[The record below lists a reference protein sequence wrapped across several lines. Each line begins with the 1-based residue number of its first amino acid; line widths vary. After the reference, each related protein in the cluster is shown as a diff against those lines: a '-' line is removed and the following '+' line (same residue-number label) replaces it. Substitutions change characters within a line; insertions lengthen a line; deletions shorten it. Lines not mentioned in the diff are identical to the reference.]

1 MNRGALARALG
12 LVALC
17 VGFYACGVAV
27 VALLLWLPWAQATYE
42 HKLGLTG
49 IACGAAG
56 LWLLIGLVPRPAPFR
71 MTGLPLDRAE
81 HAALHALIA
90 DVARRTEQVVPDAV
104 YLVPEASAFTGV
116 QRAWFGLKRTRV
128 VAVGLPLLATLTRN
142 ELASVIAHE
151 LGHHH
156 GGDLRVQPWIAST
169 RRAIARTLES
179 SEGSLL
185 WLHLPFVWYARW
197 FLRITFKVSREQELA
212 ADALAARSVGKHAT
226 ASALARVH
234 ELAPQWS
241 VYWEQEVVP
250 LLERGKRPPLIAGFR
265 TFQREAS
272 AQPALLKAFNDA
284 RDEATSEH
292 DTHPSLSDRLLAL
305 GVTDVPAPGPGDA
318 WALLDE
324 ASDPESR
331 ALASVIQPDACA
343 ALTTVEWSEVPC
355 LLWLPLWRQTLSIAQ
370 RELSTLTLDN
380 LPHVLRDRPRI
391 VVRPTGSLSMLSPEA
406 RVRRFVSLAGTWLS
420 VQLSDQHGFTV
431 DTWPGGPVRLVRG
444 SLVVEPHRVVEQL
457 VDGTLSSDA
466 YDALRA
472 AIVQVSVPTEAMHN
486 TA

>member
-1 MNRGALARALG
+1 M
-12 LVALC
+12 
-17 VGFYACGVAV
+17 
-27 VALLLWLPWAQATYE
+27 
-42 HKLGLTG
+42 
-49 IACGAAG
+49 
-56 LWLLIGLVPRPAPFR
+56 
-71 MTGLPLDRAE
+71 
-81 HAALHALIA
+81 
-90 DVARRTEQVVPDAV
+90 
-104 YLVPEASAFTGV
+104 
-116 QRAWFGLKRTRV
+116 
-128 VAVGLPLLATLTRN
+128 
-142 ELASVIAHE
+142 
-151 LGHHH
+151 
-156 GGDLRVQPWIAST
+156 
-169 RRAIARTLES
+169 
-179 SEGSLL
+179 
-185 WLHLPFVWYARW
+185 
-197 FLRITFKVSREQELA
+197 
-212 ADALAARSVGKHAT
+212 
-226 ASALARVH
+226 
-234 ELAPQWS
+234 
-241 VYWEQEVVP
+241 
-250 LLERGKRPPLIAGFR
+250 
-265 TFQREAS
+265 
-272 AQPALLKAFNDA
+272 
-284 RDEATSEH
+284 
-292 DTHPSLSDRLLAL
+292 
-305 GVTDVPAPGPGDA
+305 TDVPAPGPGDA

-370 RELSTLTLDN
+370 SELSTLTLDN

-444 SLVVEPHRVVEQL
+444 SLVVEPHKVVEQL